1 MLEAAQQ
8 GLQGILAWP
17 AFGYLLLGILLGVFF
32 GMVPGLSGLSGM
44 AILLPFTFDLQTY
57 EAMALLMGM
66 FAITTTSDTIA
77 SVLLGIP
84 GTAGSQATI
93 MDGYPMAK
101 KGEAARAFGA
111 AYTVSAFGGV
121 IGALVLVISIP
132 VLTPLVLFFGSPEFF
147 MLGVL
152 GMAMVASLSGNSPAK
167 GILVALLALLLSM
180 IGYSPQAGI
189 PRLWLGW
196 PYLLDGLQ
204 IVPPVLGLFSIPEVV
219 ELAVRRG
226 TLSEVPKMG
235 KGIWD
240 GVRDAF
246 HHWWLALRCSLLGAY
261 IGFIPG
267 LGASVVDWVA
277 YGHALQS
284 CKDTEQFGKGDVR
297 GVIAPESANNAMKG
311 GALIPTIAFGVP
323 GSATMAI
330 LLGAFLIHGIYPG
343 PELLTTRLDVV
354 FSVIWALVI
363 ANVITSIVLM
373 GCTSQLAKVTTV
385 RGSILIP
392 IILVLVFMGSW
403 MATQEIGD
411 WVVLLSFGFLGYL
424 MKRWRWPRPPIAL
437 GLILGRFMERYLD
450 ISLSRYG
457 WAWLRRPIVI
467 VLAAGTLATI
477 YFAVRRRAA
486 VKAVTQVL
494 PE

>member
-17 AFGYLLLGILLGVFF
+17 AFGYLILGILLGIFF

-44 AILLPFTFDLQTY
+44 AILLPFTFDLQVY

-66 FAITTTSDTIA
+66 YAITTTSDTIA
-77 SVLLGIP
+77 SVLLGVP

-121 IGALVLVISIP
+121 IGAILLVISIP
-132 VLTPLVLFFGSPEFF
+132 VLSPLVLSFGSPEFF
-147 MLGVL
+147 MLGAL
-152 GMAMVASLSGNSPAK
+152 GMAMVGTLSGSAPAK
-167 GILVALLALLLSM
+167 GIVVGLLALLLSM
-180 IGYSPQAGI
+180 VGYSPQEGI
-189 PRLWLGW
+189 PRFWFGW
-196 PYLLDGLQ
+196 PYLLERPS
-204 IVPPVLGLFSIPEVV
+204 IIPAVLGLFSLPEVV

-226 TLSEVPKMG
+226 SLAEVPKLG

-240 GVRDAF
+240 GVRDAM
-246 HHWWLALRCSLLGAY
+246 HHWWLALRCSFIGAY

-277 YGHALQS
+277 YGHAVQS

-311 GALIPTIAFGVP
+311 GSLIPTVAFGVP

-343 PELLTTRLDVV
+343 PEILTTRLDVL

-363 ANVITSIVLM
+363 ANVIASVVLM

-403 MATQEIGD
+403 MATQEMGD
-411 WVVLLSFGFLGYL
+411 WVLLVSFGFLGYL
-424 MKRWRWPRPPIAL
+424 MKRWGWPRPPIAL
-437 GLILGRFMERYLD
+437 GLILGPIMERFLD

-457 WAWLRRPIVI
+457 WAWLGRPIVI
-467 VLAAGTLATI
+467 VLVALIIATI
-477 YFAVRRRAA
+477 FYAVRRRPA
-486 VKAVTQVL
+486 VKIATQG
-494 PE
+494 